1 MTLPVVCGAESTV
14 IHTVLGRPI
23 VGALMCV
30 GLAAG
35 GYRVLGPADQF
46 GGCGT
51 VGGQLMQI
59 TEVVDNQTACAIPRE
74 DVVLKHSK

>member
-14 IHTVLGRPI
+14 VHTIFARPI
-23 VGALMCV
+23 VGALICV
-30 GLAAG
+30 GMAAG
-35 GYRVLGPADQF
+35 GARMISPADQF

-51 VGGQLMQI
+51 VGGQLM
-59 TEVVDNQTACAIPRE
+59 EVVQVTPSNTACAIPRE